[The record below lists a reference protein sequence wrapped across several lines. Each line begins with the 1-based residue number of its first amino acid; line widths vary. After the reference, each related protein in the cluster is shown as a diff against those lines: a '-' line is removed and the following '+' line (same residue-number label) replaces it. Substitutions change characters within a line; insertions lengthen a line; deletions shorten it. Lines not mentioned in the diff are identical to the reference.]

1 MMTTNERPTDHDA
14 AQVVVVTGASS
25 GIGKETALL
34 FAGRRTR
41 LALGSRSKAA
51 LDSVADECRRA
62 GATDV
67 FVQSVDIADEDQVQ
81 EFLDATLAR
90 YGHVDVVAQ
99 CAALTAFGRFE
110 DLPTAVFD
118 TVVRTNLIGA
128 ANVARS
134 SLAHFQERG
143 RGHLVLLGS
152 LLGQAAMPYQSAYV
166 ISKFGVH
173 GMVRALRQ
181 EQSHLPGVKVHGVYP
196 GPVNTSM
203 SGDAGNYFGHEAGVP
218 PTAVR
223 PTTVAAAIV
232 RATTRPRSTER
243 HVGWF
248 NRPMVLAY
256 RLIPSIFDAVAG
268 RLTRALLFT
277 GPETGIV
284 EGNISKST
292 VGLQRA
298 IDPESASRRGTRRP
312 DPADG

>member
-1 MMTTNERPTDHDA
+1 MSMNSQPLTGDRTT
-14 AQVVVVTGASS
+14 QVVVVTGASS

-34 FAGRRTR
+34 FAGRRAR

-67 FVQSVDIADEDQVQ
+67 VVQSVDIADADQVGKFF
-81 EFLDATLAR
+81 EATLAR
-90 YGHVDVVAQ
+90 YGHFDVVAQ

-110 DLPTAVFD
+110 DLPTDVFD

-134 SLAHFQERG
+134 SLAHFQQRG
-143 RGHLVLLGS
+143 TGHLILLGS

-166 ISKFGVH
+166 TSKFGVH

-196 GPVNTSM
+196 GPVSTEM
-203 SGDAGNYFGHEAGVP
+203 SGNAGNYFGLEASVP
-218 PTAVR
+218 PTAVSA
-223 PTTVAAAIV
+223 TTVAAAIV
-232 RATTRPRSTER
+232 RATTRGRSTER

-248 NRPMVLAY
+248 NRPMVAAY
-256 RLIPSIFDAVAG
+256 RLLPAAFDAVAG

-277 GPETGIV
+277 GPETGII
-284 EGNISKST
+284 EGNISKSAARLPR
-292 VGLQRA
+292 VV
-298 IDPESASRRGTRRP
+298 DSE
-312 DPADG
+312 